1 MIKNIANRS
10 FSILIAT
17 LISISLFSGCGI
29 ANDEISAEQSE
40 NVSVSIITDEIPV
53 TITTETTVNFLEDI
67 IVETTESKTETAE
80 SATES
85 EQVTTTEEQTTTT
98 TETTTVTTA
107 EEKTTYKSP
116 KYIDNYKFTDE
127 DKKQLERECLIITAN
142 SIYDDD
148 YFTEGKATEEQM
160 NNYVFSTFGNGEG
173 IWGLDYIETFDLSKQ
188 ADPLGKFRD
197 TGLCDVFDAEGVDK
211 FLMDVFSY
219 EATHEENYKY
229 VYYYEGKYYKYTG
242 DGGGYEIFNL
252 TDLSPI
258 EDGKYLAKFDYTD
271 YENNYTTVY
280 AVFKVFDDN
289 GRTRY
294 HYCLV
299 TNTEPDV
306 KTNNKPSGNKWYQ
319 EVLDQYDTVFAIPE
333 CGEYVYENP
342 GKYKYVSSMAAQSY
356 QYRDVKPEMYLYD
369 IDSNGTEELICQY
382 NIYLYD
388 GDKIHMLFDPDG
400 EHLSLGDRSSME
412 IYKNGI
418 IGVHWAG
425 GAFTFANEYFK
436 INGTNLYSTETI
448 NYDEYE
454 DEENPVW
461 KEDNPQKHY
470 PAEMFSEFISVY
482 GEAIDLAPYMIS

>member
-1 MIKNIANRS
+1 MYLKNQIIA
-10 FSILIAT
+10 FG
-17 LISISLFSGCGI
+17 LISIISMLLFSAC
-29 ANDEISAEQSE
+29 SYSE
-40 NVSVSIITDEIPV
+40 NDNMSEETSSVVSDEIPV
-53 TITTETTVNFLEDI
+53 TITTQTTINFLEDI
-67 IVETTESKTETAE
+67 IVETTESKTETAK

-85 EQVTTTEEQTTTT
+85 EQVTTTEEQTTTA

-116 KYIDNYKFTDE
+116 KYIDNFKFTDE
-127 DKKQLERECLIITAN
+127 DKKQLVRECLIITAN

-148 YFTEGKATEEQM
+148 YFTEGKATEEQI

-173 IWGLDYIETFDLSKQ
+173 IWGLDYIETFDLRKQ

-197 TGLCDVFDAEGVDK
+197 VGLCDVFDAEGVDK

-342 GKYKYVSSMAAQSY
+342 GKYKYVAAQFY

-388 GDKIHMLFDPDG
+388 NGKIYMLFDPDG

-418 IGVHWAG
+418 IGVHWAS
-425 GAFTFANEYFK
+425 GAITFANEYFK
-436 INGTNLYSTETI
+436 IKGTKLKTIEMI
-448 NYDEYE
+448 NYDGWE
-454 DEENPVW
+454 DEENSVW

-482 GEAIDLAPYMIS
+482 GEPIDLTPYIIS